1 MLKPSYNAIKQFQR
15 QISTIHTLEELKI
28 LFRASKVSLSIRISS
43 PTIWVLDWDVLGNSV
58 SGTLEVRLE
67 PTMRMGKD
75 TFVMQESSFLLND
88 PHPHRIKIL
97 ETRLME
103 QIKQLVAALES

>member
-15 QISTIHTLEELKI
+15 QISTIHTLEDLKT
-28 LFRASKVSLSIRISS
+28 LFRTSKVSLSIRISS

-67 PTMRMGKD
+67 PTIIMGKES
-75 TFVMQESSFLLND
+75 FVMQETSFILQD
-88 PHPHRIKIL
+88 PTPNRIGSL
-97 ETRLME
+97 ETRLMGL
-103 QIKQLVAALES
+103 IKQLVAALDY